1 MGQMPPVPVALQPH
15 CGGPA
20 DAWLLPR
27 LQMRLRPVSTS
38 IHAPVAKLGGQ
49 PAWLDTPT
57 WPLSRTADAPMKF
70 VGQFPVPGD
79 PPRLAYLFI
88 TDDGDIGEPFPD
100 TYRPAAGENALLV
113 QPGGRI
119 PPWVTVTDAAT
130 GPSLW
135 RRGATWDD
143 RVPVELAV
151 DLAPLDPAVEAV
163 LDAEIA
169 VQEAERAG
177 ALLDLDDA
185 DEEDSPIPPYSY
197 LGGKVHLWQPRFL
210 QIDAEWRFFFQLD
223 GGEGHAPS
231 DPYALN
237 FGGGTGYGFLSQD
250 RREGRF
256 FWDRA

>member
-1 MGQMPPVPVALQPH
+1 VDQTYPIPVALQPH
-15 CGGPA
+15 CTGPA

-27 LQMRLRPVSTS
+27 LRMRFRALNAS
-38 IHAPVAKLGGQ
+38 IHTPVAKLGGQ
-49 PAWLDTPT
+49 PTWLDSPT
-57 WPLSRTADAPMKF
+57 WPMSRTTTAPMKF

-79 PPRLAYLFI
+79 PLRLAYLFI
-88 TDDGDIGEPFPD
+88 TEDGALGETFPE
-100 TYRPAAGENALLV
+100 TYSPDAGENALLV

-119 PPWVTVTDAAT
+119 PPWVTVTDVAI

-135 RRGATWDD
+135 RRGITWND

-151 DLAPLDPAVEAV
+151 DLARLDPATEAV

-169 VQEAERAG
+169 SLV
-177 ALLDLDDA
+177 ALLDPPGLDEVA
-185 DEEDSPIPPYSY
+185 IDEIPTYSY
-197 LGGKVHLWQPRFL
+197 VGGKVHLWHPEH
-210 QIDAEWRFFFQLD
+210 IAVDTDWRFFFQLD
-223 GGEGHAPS
+223 GGDGWRAG